1 MSISKYCEMTN
12 AFSSAI
18 KRIIFESVYKY
29 NGSSHAVLETAH
41 LKQIAGRAGRYRTA
55 AQAEGMARVQD
66 DFATQREKASSP
78 SVGLVT
84 TLERDEL
91 PIVQAAMREE
101 LEPIMT
107 AGIFPPTNVLMKFAT
122 YFPPSTDFSYIL
134 LRLHELSLMHPRY
147 HLCIL
152 KDQIQI
158 ADIIQPVR
166 NLTTRDRIVFCS
178 APAALRVRGLPEIVA
193 AFARCVGDNTSGA
206 LLDIPEINL
215 DLLDEEIRVNR
226 NYMAGLEALHQALI
240 LYLWLS
246 YRFAGVFIN
255 QAMAF
260 YVKKLVEERLD
271 KLLAEYSASKAI
283 RDGIRKMREKALR
296 HITKLNQSVPVP
308 DDSLARIEMPDLPS
322 LVNDIP
328 ADVSE
333 EEEIDL
339 KIAQI
344 QEQGHGIGRS
354 ARHEFDTASS

>member
-1 MSISKYCEMTN
+1 M
-12 AFSSAI
+12 AI
-18 KRIIFESVYKY
+18 VQ
-29 NGSSHAVLETAH
+29 GDV
-41 LKQIAGRAGRYRTA
+41 A
-55 AQAEGMARVQD
+55 APKGQTR
-66 DFATQREKASSP
+66 SP

-91 PIVQAAMREE
+91 SIVQAAMREE

-147 HLCIL
+147 HLCTL

-166 NLTTRDRIVFCS
+166 NLTTRDRIIFCA
-178 APAALRVRGLPEIVA
+178 APAALRVRGLPDIVA
-193 AFARCVGDNTSGA
+193 AFARCVGNNNSGA

-215 DLLDEEIRVNR
+215 DLLDEEMRIDRD
-226 NYMAGLEALHQALI
+226 YMSGLEGLHQALI

-246 YRFAGVFIN
+246 YRFAGVFVN

-271 KLLAEYSASKAI
+271 KLLTEYSSSKAI
-283 RDGIRKMREKALR
+283 RERIRKMRKEALR
-296 HITKLNQSVPVP
+296 QISKLNQSVPEP
-308 DDSLARIEMPDLPS
+308 DDPQVRIEMPDLPS
-322 LVNDIP
+322 LVYDTP
-328 ADVSE
+328 VEVSQE
-333 EEEIDL
+333 EELELRIS
-339 KIAQI
+339 QI
-344 QEQGHGIGRS
+344 QKQLHGVEELVE
-354 ARHEFDTASS
+354 HKPETA

>member
-1 MSISKYCEMTN
+1 MSTSCEMTN
-12 AFSSAI
+12 ASSSAI

-66 DFATQREKASSP
+66 DVATPKEQASSP

-84 TLERDEL
+84 TMERDEL
-91 PIVQAAMREE
+91 SIVQAAMREE

-147 HLCIL
+147 RLCTL

-166 NLTTRDRIVFCS
+166 NLTTRDRIIFCS
-178 APAALRVRGLPEIVA
+178 APAALRVKGLREIVA

-215 DLLDEEIRVNR
+215 DLLDKEIKIDR

-246 YRFAGVFIN
+246 YRFAGVFVN

-260 YVKKLVEERLD
+260 YVKKLVEEKLD

-296 HITKLNQSVPVP
+296 HISKLNQSVSEPHDP
-308 DDSLARIEMPDLPS
+308 QASIEMPDLPS
-322 LVNDIP
+322 LVSDIP
-328 ADVSE
+328 AEISE
-333 EEEIDL
+333 EEELDL
-339 KIAQI
+339 KISQI
-344 QEQGHGIGRS
+344 QEQAHGIGNL
-354 ARHEFDTASS
+354 AKHESDTASG

>member
-1 MSISKYCEMTN
+1 MTN

-18 KRIIFESVYKY
+18 KRIIFESVSKY

-55 AQAEGMARVQD
+55 AQAEGIARVQD
-66 DFATQREKASSP
+66 NIATPKEQTSSP

-84 TLERDEL
+84 TMERHEL
-91 PIVQAAMREE
+91 SIVQAAMREE

-147 HLCIL
+147 HLCTL
-152 KDQIQI
+152 RDQIQI

-166 NLTTRDRIVFCS
+166 NLTTRDRIIFCS
-178 APAALRVRGLPEIVA
+178 APAALRVKGLPEIVA

-215 DLLDEEIRVNR
+215 DLLDEEIRIDR

-255 QAMAF
+255 QEMAF
-260 YVKKLVEERLD
+260 YVKKLVEEKLD
-271 KLLAEYSASKAI
+271 ELLAEYSASKAI
-283 RDGIRKMREKALR
+283 REGIRKMREKALR
-296 HITKLNQSVPVP
+296 HISKLNQTVSEP
-308 DDSLARIEMPDLPS
+308 DDSQTRIKIPDLPS

-328 ADVSE
+328 AEVPE
-333 EEEIDL
+333 EEELDL
-339 KIAQI
+339 KISQI
-344 QEQGHGIGRS
+344 QEQVHGIGES
-354 ARHEFDTASS
+354 AKRQSDTASG

>member
-1 MSISKYCEMTN
+1 M
-12 AFSSAI
+12 
-18 KRIIFESVYKY
+18 
-29 NGSSHAVLETAH
+29 ETAH

-55 AQAEGMARVQD
+55 AQAEGIARIPGH
-66 DFATQREKASSP
+66 FAAPKEQAPST

-84 TLERDEL
+84 TLEWDEL

-107 AGIFPPTNVLMKFAT
+107 AGIFPPTHVLMKFAT

-166 NLTTRDRIVFCS
+166 NLTTRDRIIFCA
-178 APAALRVRGLPEIVA
+178 APAALRAKGLPDIVA
-193 AFARCVGDNTSGA
+193 AFARCVGNNTSGA

-215 DLLDEEIRVNR
+215 DLLDRKMRIDRE
-226 NYMAGLEALHQALI
+226 YMSGLEGLHQALI

-255 QAMAF
+255 QAMGF
-260 YVKKLVEERLD
+260 YVKKLVEEKLD
-271 KLLAEYSASKAI
+271 KLLTEYSSSKAI
-283 RDGIRKMREKALR
+283 REGIRKMRENALR
-296 HITKLNQSVPVP
+296 HISKLNQSVPKP
-308 DDSLARIEMPDLPS
+308 DDPQVTVEMPDLPS
-322 LVNDIP
+322 LLYDTP
-328 ADVSE
+328 AEVTE
-333 EEEIDL
+333 EEELDL
-339 KIAQI
+339 KISQI
-344 QEQGHGIGRS
+344 QEQLHGVEEL
-354 ARHEFDTASS
+354 AEHKPDTA